1 MTALTPFALDR
12 RIKALEQQVIE
23 LRMLANRPVDVTEA
37 MNDLIGNRFR
47 SVFRSELTG
56 LENRILQALRHK
68 RKRR

>member
-1 MTALTPFALDR
+1 MTARTPFALER

-23 LRMLANRPVDVTEA
+23 LRMLANRPVDVAEA

-56 LENRILQALRHK
+56 LENRLLRLLRK